1 MEFEKKI
8 LLTEEEYQAVL
19 KQRSREGRR
28 HRREHYVQKNHYYDT
43 EDLSMNRQGITC
55 RIREKKGRFTATH
68 KTHTSGHSIEKSAAV
83 TGVSDLFPLASTPL
97 KRKGCLL
104 TERHKWSLDNGI
116 VVCLDKNTYLEAVDY
131 ELEIEYPQG
140 QDELAYLE
148 IQAVT
153 GDLCSAGLMHS
164 AGEIVG
170 RLLWA
175 KSKSQRFFDRYRKRQ
190 GLPEIG
196 GDRL

>member
-1 MEFEKKI
+1 M
-8 LLTEEEYQAVL
+8 
-19 KQRSREGRR
+19 
-28 HRREHYVQKNHYYDT
+28 
-43 EDLSMNRQGITC
+43 
-55 RIREKKGRFTATH
+55 
-68 KTHTSGHSIEKSAAV
+68 
-83 TGVSDLFPLASTPL
+83 SDLFPLASTPL

-153 GDLCSAGLMHS
+153 DDLCSAGLMHS

-175 KSKSQRFFDRYRKRQ
+175 KANPTFFDRYRKRRACRRLAVTDCEKRNCRGNQ
-190 GLPEIG
+190 DPAKGRTDTG
-196 GDRL
+196 GSPKRESLSACAAGGKRK

>member
-68 KTHTSGHSIEKSAAV
+68 KTHTSGHSIGKIRSRHGACQ
-83 TGVSDLFPLASTPL
+83 TFFPLGVDAFET
-97 KRKGCLL
+97 KGLP
-104 TERHKWSLDNGI
+104 
-116 VVCLDKNTYLEAVDY
+116 A
-131 ELEIEYPQG
+131 
-140 QDELAYLE
+140 
-148 IQAVT
+148 
-153 GDLCSAGLMHS
+153 
-164 AGEIVG
+164 
-170 RLLWA
+170 
-175 KSKSQRFFDRYRKRQ
+175 YRKAQ
-190 GLPEIG
+190 MEP
-196 GDRL
+196 

>member
-1 MEFEKKI
+1 M
-8 LLTEEEYQAVL
+8 
-19 KQRSREGRR
+19 
-28 HRREHYVQKNHYYDT
+28 
-43 EDLSMNRQGITC
+43 
-55 RIREKKGRFTATH
+55 
-68 KTHTSGHSIEKSAAV
+68 
-83 TGVSDLFPLASTPL
+83 
-97 KRKGCLL
+97 
-104 TERHKWSLDNGI
+104 
-116 VVCLDKNTYLEAVDY
+116 DKNTYLETVDY

-140 QDELAYLE
+140 QEELAYLE

-153 GDLCSAGLMHS
+153 DVLCSAGLMHS

-175 KSKSQRFFDRYRKRQ
+175 KSKSRRFFDRYRKRQ

>member
-1 MEFEKKI
+1 
-8 LLTEEEYQAVL
+8 
-19 KQRSREGRR
+19 
-28 HRREHYVQKNHYYDT
+28 
-43 EDLSMNRQGITC
+43 MNRQGITC
-55 RIREKKGRFTATH
+55 RIREKEGRFTATH
-68 KTHTSGHSIEKSAAV
+68 KTHASGHSIEKSAAV

-104 TERHKWSLDNGI
+104 TERHKWSLENGI

-131 ELEIEYPQG
+131 ELGIEYPQG
-140 QDELAYLE
+140 QEELAYLE

-153 GDLCSAGLMHS
+153 DDLCSAGLMHS